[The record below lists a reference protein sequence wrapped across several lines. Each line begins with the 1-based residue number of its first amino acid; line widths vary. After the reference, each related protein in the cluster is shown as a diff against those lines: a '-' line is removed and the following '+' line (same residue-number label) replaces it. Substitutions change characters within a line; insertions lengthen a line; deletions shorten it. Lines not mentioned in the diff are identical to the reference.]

1 MSGNTASAHRLVS
14 GDRCW
19 GGRAIFF
26 LRASWFWCLALLVWA
41 WPAGRGLAA
50 PSEVK
55 ARVDALVRP
64 VIESGTAVGMVV
76 GVVDGR
82 RTAIFGYGQL
92 SPQSPQTPDGR
103 TLFEIGSVTKV
114 FTGMLLADAVHRQE
128 VALEDPLAKHLPP
141 HVQVPEWDGR
151 AVTLLDLATHTSGL
165 PRLPPNLLPQ
175 IAKYPRNPYAHY
187 TVAQMYD
194 ALAEIRLGS
203 RPGTK
208 YQYSNFGM
216 GVLGHVLSR
225 RAGKDY
231 ESLVR
236 ERVCRPLGL
245 EDTQITLPEAARQ
258 RFSPGHD
265 IDGQALPCW
274 DFPSLPGA
282 GALRS
287 TAEDLV
293 RFLSANLEPSAT
305 PLGPVVE
312 AAQVPRRD
320 IGPGQKMALGWHVN
334 TGQSIYWHNGQTG
347 GYHSYVAF
355 CKPKHIGVVV
365 LSNTAGDIGDV
376 LGTRILRMLAGEH
389 VKPPEVRKPVRL
401 PSEKLDRY
409 VGVYEI
415 MPGFSIT
422 VFRQGDRLWAQATN
436 QPRLGI
442 YPASETR
449 FFYRAVEA
457 ELEFVIE
464 PDGRI
469 EKLFVHQHGLRLPGW
484 RGGLAGQALR
494 SAIEVFR
501 RATAR
506 AASKP

>member
-1 MSGNTASAHRLVS
+1 MQFGARL
-14 GDRCW
+14 W
-19 GGRAIFF
+19 GKCPAFL
-26 LRASWFWCLALLVWA
+26 LRALWLWCLAVLVWPWLGGGGWA
-41 WPAGRGLAA
+41 VSADL
-50 PSEVK
+50 K

-76 GVVDGR
+76 GVVDGPH
-82 RTAIFGYGQL
+82 TAIFGYGQL
-92 SPQSPQTPDGR
+92 SPECPQTPDGR

-114 FTGMLLADAVHRQE
+114 FTGILLADAVQRSE
-128 VALEDPLAKHLPP
+128 VALDEPLAKLLPP
-141 HVQVPEWDGR
+141 HVKVPEWESR
-151 AVTLLDLATHTSGL
+151 TVTLLDLVTHTSGL

-187 TVAQMYD
+187 TVAQMYE
-194 ALAEIRLGS
+194 ALAEIRLQS
-203 RPGTK
+203 RPGSK
-208 YQYSNFGM
+208 YLYSNFGM
-216 GVLGHVLSR
+216 GLLGHILAR

-231 ESLVR
+231 ESLVV

-245 EDTQITLPEAARQ
+245 ADTRITLSEAQRQ
-258 RFSPGHD
+258 RLSPGHD

-274 DFPSLPGA
+274 DFLSLPGA

-293 RFLSANLEPSAT
+293 RFVLANLEQTQT
-305 PLGPVVE
+305 PLGPVLSE
-312 AAQVPRRD
+312 AQVPRRD
-320 IGPGQKMALGWHVN
+320 IGSGQKIALGWHIN
-334 TGQSIYWHNGQTG
+334 TGRGTHWHNGQTG

-355 CKPKHIGVVV
+355 CKQKKIGVVV
-365 LSNTAGDIGDV
+365 LSNTAGGIGDV
-376 LGTRILRMLAGEH
+376 LGVRLLEMLAGGTVE
-389 VKPPEVRKPVRL
+389 PPAVRMPIRL
-401 PSEKLDRY
+401 PREKLDRY
-409 VGVYEI
+409 VGTYEI
-415 MPGFSIT
+415 VPGFAIT

-469 EKLFVHQHGLRLPGW
+469 EKLIVHQHGLHLPGW
-484 RGGLAGQALR
+484 RGGLAGQAVR

-501 RATAR
+501 RGTA
-506 AASKP
+506 AAPSQP